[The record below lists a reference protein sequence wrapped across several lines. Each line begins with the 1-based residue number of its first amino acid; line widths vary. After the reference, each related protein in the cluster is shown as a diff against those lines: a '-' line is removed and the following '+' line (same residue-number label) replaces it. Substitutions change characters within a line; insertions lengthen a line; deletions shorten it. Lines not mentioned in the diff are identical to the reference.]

1 VLLSPLLSGCR
12 SFGFLAPVSSSI
24 PLRFDTAESEGEDE
38 DEGEGDATPGT
49 SRVGRLVNRE
59 LPRSKD

>member
-1 VLLSPLLSGCR
+1 LAFWLQ
-12 SFGFLAPVSSSI
+12 FLALSL
-24 PLRFDTAESEGEDE
+24 LRFDTAESEGEDE